1 MGSRRALVTLVM
13 AVVVVVGATAAGRVA
28 TAAASPGPQCPHD
41 QPGRPCGM
49 PDPPGR
55 GCGIPENPGRE
66 AERGGGVGRAC
77 DSPTTTAVV
86 VTTSAPAPTTTAV
99 VTTTVPAPAAPP
111 VVTTTTTT
119 TSTTSTVAPVEEG
132 AAPVATTVARPAAAP
147 AAAPEVVELETAA
160 AVEEPAEVLGVV
172 QEADAPPP
180 PPVDDLSDI
189 STGIPD
195 RVDFTPAF
203 VVTNVGF
210 GALMVLLLVAA
221 SQLFNDALKMHHD
234 GMVERLV
241 ARSAVAAGVG
251 GAFSRLPRV
260 HPLVTFAAS
269 AGVLALLA
277 DPSVSL
283 SVATIG
289 QVIGMAIG
297 LGAIVAIYEIPAARR
312 IEREAGVH
320 EPFRLFPI
328 AIVIA
333 IGCLLF
339 SRIFG
344 VAPGVLYGLFAGVL
358 FTSVDTEVAGRA
370 YARSSILLGA
380 AAMVAWLIHR
390 WIAGSATGASASLWA
405 IVFDTAA
412 AVLFVGGLQS
422 VIVQLLPMP
431 FTYGESVA
439 AWSRTVWLT
448 LFVGALALYMQFVVR
463 PNPDAGHW
471 TNLWFVAAFMA
482 LAVGFWGWCAYQ
494 RWRRMR
500 SGEADAAVDDVAA
513 PSA

>member
-1 MGSRRALVTLVM
+1 MTLLAALVVCA
-13 AVVVVVGATAAGRVA
+13 AVALAMSATASADEQG
-28 TAAASPGPQCPHD
+28 
-41 QPGRPCGM
+41 
-49 PDPPGR
+49 
-55 GCGIPENPGRE
+55 
-66 AERGGGVGRAC
+66 
-77 DSPTTTAVV
+77 PTTT
-86 VTTSAPAPTTTAV
+86 TTTPSSSTTTLAPADPEGEPGDQAGTATTIAEIEDGVTYTPKV
-99 VTTTVPAPAAPP
+99 VAGPLPPASVARPVPPAPAAP
-111 VVTTTTTT
+111 
-119 TSTTSTVAPVEEG
+119 
-132 AAPVATTVARPAAAP
+132 AAPVVVAEPSAVE
-147 AAAPEVVELETAA
+147 PEV
-160 AVEEPAEVLGVV
+160 EVLGVV
-172 QEADAPPP
+172 QEPEQEPA

-210 GALMVLLLVAA
+210 GALLVLLLVAA

-241 ARSAVAAGVG
+241 ARSTVAAGVG

-283 SVATIG
+283 SVATVG

-312 IEREAGVH
+312 IEREAGTH

-358 FTSVDTEVAGRA
+358 FTSVDTKVAGRA

-380 AAMVAWLIHR
+380 AAMAAWLIHR
-390 WIAGSATGASASLWA
+390 WIEGSATGSSASLWA

-471 TNLWFVAAFMA
+471 SNLWFVGAFMA
-482 LAVGFWGWCAYQ
+482 FAIGFWAWCAYQ
-494 RWRRMR
+494 RWQRTRR
-500 SGEADAAVDDVAA
+500 SEGGGVGDDVGDEVAT

>member
-1 MGSRRALVTLVM
+1 MTLLIA
-13 AVVVVVGATAAGRVA
+13 AVVVAGAVAAGHVA

-41 QPGRPCGM
+41 APGRPCGM

-55 GCGIPENPGRE
+55 ACGIPEHPGRE
-66 AERGGGVGRAC
+66 AEHGGGVGHDC
-77 DSPTTTAVV
+77 DTPTTAA
-86 VTTSAPAPTTTAV
+86 TTTTTLAPTTTTV
-99 VTTTVPAPAAPP
+99 VVTTTTVPAPAAPP
-111 VVTTTTTT
+111 IATTSTTTTT
-119 TSTTSTVAPVEEG
+119 VPPVEE
-132 AAPVATTVARPAAAP
+132 AAPPVATTVARRAVPA
-147 AAAPEVVELETAA
+147 AAAPEVVELEVASS
-160 AVEEPAEVLGVV
+160 VEAPAEVLGIV
-172 QEADAPPP
+172 QEPEAEPA

-210 GALMVLLLVAA
+210 GALLVLLLVAA

-241 ARSAVAAGVG
+241 ARSAVVAGVG

-260 HPLVTFAAS
+260 HPLLTFAAS

-358 FTSVDTEVAGRA
+358 FTSVDTKVAGRA
-370 YARSSILLGA
+370 YARSSVLLGA
-380 AAMVAWLIHR
+380 AAMAAWLIHR
-390 WIAGSATGASASLWA
+390 WIDGSASGSSASLWA
-405 IVFDTAA
+405 VVFDTAA

-439 AWSRTVWLT
+439 EWSRTVWLT

-463 PNPDAGHW
+463 PNPDAGHGS
-471 TNLWFVAAFMA
+471 NLWFVAAFMSA
-482 LAVGFWGWCAYQ
+482 AVGFWGWCAYQ
-494 RWRRMR
+494 RWQRMR
-500 SGEADAAVDDVAA
+500 RGDGEAVGDEVAA
-513 PSA
+513 PGP